1 MIDSLTDPGLL
12 RRCLRGMTQNANES
26 INSVVWSILSKT
38 TYHGY
43 QSICGAA
50 AISSIFFNRGRSGLV
65 KFFDQSGIPITEKL
79 VDVLIGKDCKRIEKA
94 ETNFQQSQIIRQR
107 KDQQRTQAQIE
118 ADEEMDYGPGR
129 F

>member
-1 MIDSLTDPGLL
+1 MIDSLTNPTLL

-38 TYHGY
+38 KYHGY
-43 QSICGAA
+43 QSIRGAA

-65 KFFDQSGIPITEKL
+65 QFLDQIGITVSEQLIDFIIEK
-79 VDVLIGKDCKRIEKA
+79 DFKRIEKA
-94 ETNFQQSQIIRQR
+94 EKNTQKSQVIRQH
-107 KDQQRTQAQIE
+107 KDHQRMQAQIE